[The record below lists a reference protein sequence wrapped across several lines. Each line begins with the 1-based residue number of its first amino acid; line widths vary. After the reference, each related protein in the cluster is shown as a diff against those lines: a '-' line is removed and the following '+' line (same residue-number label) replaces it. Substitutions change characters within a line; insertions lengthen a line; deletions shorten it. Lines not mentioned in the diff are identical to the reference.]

1 MDRESLDT
9 YLGGLESE
17 ELIELNTLLTELQ
30 THPGWPRY
38 VELVEIQREKANYQ
52 LTARPMR
59 DVQSYAHAG
68 GYIRG
73 LEHSGRFIIEKVSR
87 TTRAV
92 IEALEKQREDGT

>member
-17 ELIELNTLLTELQ
+17 ELIELNTLLTEMQ
-30 THPGWPRY
+30 THPGWSRY
-38 VELVEIQREKANYQ
+38 LELVAVQREKANNQ

-68 GYIRG
+68 GYIKG
-73 LEHSGRFIIEKVSR
+73 LDHAGRQITDKVAAK
-87 TTRAV
+87 TRDV
-92 IEALEKQREDGT
+92 IAALESQREDGT